1 MDIINAINIGKK
13 FGNNTVFDN
22 LNFKVK
28 KGEVV
33 TVVGPS
39 GKGKSTLLRCLIGLE
54 NIDSG
59 TIEIDGK
66 ILVKDGIYVNSKKQS
81 EILSEVGMVFQN
93 YNLFPNLTVRQNLE
107 IVNNDSKKID
117 MLLKRFGLYDRKDAY
132 PANISGGQKQ
142 RLAIIRAMMLNPK
155 IIFFDEP
162 TSALDKDNRGE
173 IVKLINE
180 LNAEK
185 YTIVIVTH
193 DKQFVDCLDSTIYD
207 MT

>member
-1 MDIINAINIGKK
+1 MNIINAINIKKK
-13 FGNNTVFDN
+13 FGNNIIFNN

-33 TVVGPS
+33 TVIGPS

-54 NIDSG
+54 NIDAG
-59 TIEIDGK
+59 TIEIGGK
-66 ILVKDGIYVNSKKQS
+66 TLVKDGIYVSSKKQS

-107 IVNNDSKKID
+107 IVNNDSNKINV
-117 MLLKRFGLYDRKDAY
+117 LLKRFGLYDRQNAY

-207 MT
+207 MM

>member
-1 MDIINAINIGKK
+1 MNIINAINIKKK
-13 FGNNTVFDN
+13 FGNNIIFNN
-22 LNFKVK
+22 LNFRVK

-54 NIDSG
+54 NIDDG

-66 ILVKDGIYVNSKKQS
+66 TLVKDGVYVSSKKQS

-107 IVNNDSKKID
+107 IVNNDRNKID
-117 MLLKRFGLYDRKDAY
+117 LLLKRFGLYDRKDAY

-193 DKQFVDCLDSTIYD
+193 DKQFVDCLESIIYR
-207 MT
+207 M

>member
-1 MDIINAINIGKK
+1 MNIINAINISKK
-13 FGNNTVFDN
+13 FDNNTVFDN
-22 LNFKVK
+22 LNFKVEE
-28 KGEVV
+28 GEVI

-54 NIDSG
+54 NVDSG

-66 ILVKDGIYVNSKKQS
+66 ILVKDGVYVNSKEQS
-81 EILSEVGMVFQN
+81 DILSEVGIVFQN

-107 IVNNDSKKID
+107 IVNNDSEKID

-180 LNAEK
+180 LNSEK

-193 DKQFVDCLDSTIYD
+193 DKQFVDCLESKIYR
-207 MT
+207 M

>member
-1 MDIINAINIGKK
+1 MDIINAINIRKT
-13 FGNNTVFDN
+13 FGNNIVFDN

-28 KGEVV
+28 KGQVV
-33 TVVGPS
+33 TVIGPS

-66 ILVKDGIYVNSKKQS
+66 VLVKDGIYVNAKKQS

-107 IVNNDSKKID
+107 IVNNDSEKID

-193 DKQFVDCLDSTIYD
+193 DKQFVDCLESKIYS
-207 MT
+207 M

>member
-1 MDIINAINIGKK
+1 MNIINAINIKKK
-13 FGNNTVFDN
+13 FGNNIIFNN
-22 LNFKVK
+22 LNFEVK

-54 NIDSG
+54 NIDDG

-66 ILVKDGIYVNSKKQS
+66 ALVKDGIYVSSKKQS
-81 EILSEVGMVFQN
+81 EILLEVGMVFQN

-107 IVNNDSKKID
+107 IVKNDSDKINV
-117 MLLKRFGLYDRKDAY
+117 LLKRFGLYDRQNAY

-162 TSALDKDNRGE
+162 TSALDKANRGE